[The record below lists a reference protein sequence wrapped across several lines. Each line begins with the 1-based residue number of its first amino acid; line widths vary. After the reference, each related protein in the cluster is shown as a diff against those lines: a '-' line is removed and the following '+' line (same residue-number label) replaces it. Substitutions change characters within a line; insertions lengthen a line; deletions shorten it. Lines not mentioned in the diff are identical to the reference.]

1 MWAPPPFKKSLCST
15 STFYLHIICNFCIK
29 KDNEWQIECY
39 WNSSSFYLL
48 NVNEKIKILVWKFKM
63 KYLLTWFIFSRF
75 FFLYPVLQI
84 PVNAICN
91 HGFSDL
97 KFVKNPSSNS
107 IQFRIEEVSGRRENN
122 LTGEK
127 WSTGPGM
134 KDLSIRPNFLP

>member
-1 MWAPPPFKKSLCST
+1 MYGNSGNGVSRILQYWKCSKTLEWSASLSMKIQNDMPT
-15 STFYLHIICNFCIK
+15 YIDSNFPVSC
-29 KDNEWQIECY
+29 
-39 WNSSSFYLL
+39 FL
-48 NVNEKIKILVWKFKM
+48 
-63 KYLLTWFIFSRF
+63 F

-84 PVNAICN
+84 PVNAICKYE
-91 HGFSDL
+91 FSGL
-97 KFVKNPSSNS
+97 QFVKIPSSNS